1 MAYIEFQPGEKHAI
15 KGADI
20 SPMHETFTDC
30 GYLLEDNEI
39 VIDIDN
45 LPKSIIEKL
54 IQNFII
60 STQIVWTTKGCHMY
74 FEKPK
79 HYKNKSRFVCPLGFE
94 IESFTVKQRPN
105 GVTIKR
111 DGKLRDINNIGKRE
125 PLPGFFKHIPG
136 IEDMNGLDEGDGR
149 NNKLHALKFKIM
161 SVDNYK
167 KILAFVNNHVFAEP
181 LEIDEFNTVIRDEQ
195 IRAEKDGEYEVALS
209 LIKKLKIVK
218 YGDLLYSYDGTQF
231 KADSEF
237 KNIVASHLKG
247 QKVRYIEEVIAQM
260 KLILFNV
267 AEPKDG
273 FDVKFKNGI
282 LRNGQFWNIDS
293 QEFTPHY
300 VDWEYAPYAEVV
312 PIVEEFLNTLTG
324 GDQDYRQMI
333 LESIGHSLITN
344 MNVKR
349 GREFQKVILYVGDG
363 GNGKGQLFSIGRKF
377 LGGNNYSTVKL
388 EQIHDEKYQ
397 YSTKGKLAN
406 FGDDIEKKPIKG
418 ATMSA
423 LKNATGYDEI
433 EMRRLYEQPIKVTLT
448 ASHIYTS
455 NHILKTNEKG
465 ESWKRRVL
473 WCPMYNKPKKYDP
486 NFAENVTSDEAMQYW
501 TKLIVEAYFTL
512 YKNRKFT
519 ISKVVQDFT
528 DKYHFDNNSCI
539 EFIGDYDSEDFIGKR
554 PPVIFDEYKVWA
566 EENGVDVQSKK
577 LLQETIQNELS
588 LEVGV
593 KRVNGKTAKV
603 YMQKAV

>member
-1 MAYIEFQPGEKHAI
+1 MAYIEFQQGEKHAL
-15 KGADI
+15 KGADT

-30 GYLLEDNEI
+30 GYLLQDNEI

-45 LPKSIIEKL
+45 LPKPTIEKL
-54 IQNFII
+54 IQNFNIN
-60 STQIVWTTKGCHMY
+60 TQIVWTTKGCHMY

-79 HYKNKSRFVCPLGFE
+79 HHKNKSRYICPLGFE
-94 IESFTVKQRPN
+94 IEAFTVKQRPN

-111 DGKLRDINNIGKRE
+111 DGKLRDIDNHGKRE
-125 PLPGFFKHIPG
+125 PFPTFFKHING

-161 SVDNYK
+161 SIENYK
-167 KILAFVNNHVFAEP
+167 KILQFVNNHIFAKP
-181 LEIDEFNTVIRDEQ
+181 MDIDELNTVTRDEK
-195 IRAEKDGEYEVALS
+195 IRAEKDGEYEVAMQ
-209 LIKKLKIVK
+209 LITKLKIVK
-218 YGDLLYSYDGTQF
+218 YGDVLYSYDGT
-231 KADSEF
+231 KYIASSEF
-237 KNIVASHLKG
+237 KNIIASHLKG
-247 QKVRYIEEVIAQM
+247 QKIRYIEEVIGQM
-260 KLILFNV
+260 NFILFN
-267 AEPKDG
+267 EKDNPKG
-273 FDVKFKNGI
+273 FDVKLKNGI
-282 LRNGQFWNIDS
+282 LRDGQFYEINS
-293 QEFTPHY
+293 KEFTPHY
-300 VDWEYAPYAEVV
+300 IDWEYDEDAEVV
-312 PIVEEFLNTLTG
+312 PIVEEFLDTLTS

-333 LESIGHSLITN
+333 LESIGHALITN

-349 GREFQKVILYVGDG
+349 GRDFQKVILYVGDG
-363 GNGKGQLFSIGRKF
+363 GNGKGQLFSIARKF

-473 WCPMYNKPKKYDP
+473 WCPMYNKPTTYDP
-486 NFAENVTSDEAMQYW
+486 NFSEKVTSDEAMKYW

-512 YKNRKFT
+512 YQNRKFT

-539 EFIGDYDSEDFIGKR
+539 EFIGDYEAEDFIGKR
-554 PPVIFDEYKVWA
+554 PPIIHEEYEVWA
-566 EENGVDVQSKK
+566 IENGVDVQSKK
-577 LLQETIQNELS
+577 LLQETIQNEFNLV
-588 LEVGV
+588 VGA
-593 KRVNGKTAKV
+593 KKINGKTAKV
-603 YMQKAV
+603 YISKD